1 MHFLLFYDLVDDFV
15 VRRAP
20 YRAAHLALAKEAHAR
35 GELVLA
41 GALADSPAG
50 SVFVFR
56 GPTAAAA
63 ETFAAKD
70 PYVQH
75 GVAKSWRVRPWTT
88 VIGDGIEPP
97 AP

>member
-15 VRRAP
+15 AKRAP
-20 YRAAHLALAKEAHAR
+20 YRAAHLALAKEAHIR

-41 GALADSPAG
+41 GALADPPAG

-56 GPTAAAA
+56 GPTAEAA
-63 ETFAAKD
+63 ERFAAKD

-75 GVAKSWRVRPWTT
+75 GVAKGWRVRPWTT
-88 VIGDGIEPP
+88 VVGDGAEPP

>member
-15 VRRAP
+15 TKRAP
-20 YRAAHLALAKEAHAR
+20 YRAAHLALVKQAHAR

-50 SVFVFR
+50 SVLVFR

-63 ETFAAKD
+63 ETFAAND

-75 GVAKSWRVRPWTT
+75 GVAKGWRVRAWTT